1 MSLRLC
7 PWRTDEC
14 VLEQMAAG
22 TMIFKD
28 VSLLVLAG
36 GESSRM
42 GFPKHLLPASGGT
55 VTDHIINRLGSMF
68 TEVIVAGR
76 GLELART
83 DTRVVEDVRMKRT
96 PLVGILSGI
105 LAAETS
111 RVFVI
116 GCDMPFVRKQLIHR
130 LVSETGS
137 DVAVPVVRGY
147 YEPLCAVYCS
157 SAAEKIQLYLDAGGS
172 KVTGFYSSVK
182 VTEVS
187 ELEVRRADPLLE
199 SFINL
204 NTPRDYEK
212 WNSAG
217 AE

>member
-1 MSLRLC
+1 
-7 PWRTDEC
+7 
-14 VLEQMAAG
+14 
-22 TMIFKD
+22 MIFKD

>member
-1 MSLRLC
+1 
-7 PWRTDEC
+7 
-14 VLEQMAAG
+14 
-22 TMIFKD
+22 MIFKD

-76 GLELART
+76 GLELTRT
-83 DTRVVEDVRMKRT
+83 DARVVEDVRMKRT
-96 PLVGILSGI
+96 PLVGILSGV
-105 LAAETS
+105 LAAETP

-116 GCDMPFVRKQLIHR
+116 GCDMPFVRKQLIRR
-130 LVSETGS
+130 LVIETDS
-137 DVAVPVVRGY
+137 DVVVPVVRGY
-147 YEPLCAVYCS
+147 HEPLCAVYSS
-157 SAAEKIQLYLDAGGS
+157 SAAEKIQRYLDAGGS
-172 KVTGFYSSVK
+172 KVTGFYSSVT
-182 VTEVS
+182 VTEIS
-187 ELEVRRADPLLE
+187 EQEVRKADPFLE

-212 WNSAG
+212 WSSVW